1 MKRKLITWIVA
12 AAVIGLTIYYWKNDP
27 ALDSDAYRRAV
38 GAAVPIP
45 AGMSAYAADRCRIY
59 HLHII
64 H

>member
-1 MKRKLITWIVA
+1 MDRSGCRNRVDDL
-12 AAVIGLTIYYWKNDP
+12 LLENDP

-45 AGMSAYAADRCRIY
+45 AGMSANAADRCRIY